1 MDKSN
6 KTKLIIF
13 AIVVI
18 SAGGYLL
25 TKETAESKDND
36 IELRMETLKENSKSN
51 KPEQNIQKSL
61 PFRRAPEYNE
71 IYTSARLLTNAANQK
86 AEKEWIEFRLGT
98 RIARENA
105 SREKAELEIHQHKLD
120 RLKIVRKIDAIKN
133 GEIIIDDE
141 TNQQQQNGNEY
152 SNNPMDQAALI
163 APKVIAIKD
172 IELLS
177 VHEGSRGLLA
187 TLTIG
192 DKMFKNINSTRVVDG
207 YYILDITKNGCVTIS
222 SPEDVKQKICIE

>member
-6 KTKLIIF
+6 KTKLIGF
-13 AIVVI
+13 LIVAI
-18 SAGGYLL
+18 SAGVYLL
-25 TKETAESKDND
+25 SKDTAESKDND
-36 IELRMETLKENSKSN
+36 IELRMQTLKENNKLK
-51 KPEQNIQKSL
+51 KPEQISQKSL

-105 SREKAELEIHQHKLD
+105 SREKAELEIHQHKLS

-133 GEIIIDDE
+133 GEIIDDE
-141 TNQQQQNGNEY
+141 PKKEKQDTFKDP
-152 SNNPMDQAALI
+152 NNPMDAASLI
-163 APKVIAIKD
+163 HPKTPQIKD

-187 TLTIG
+187 TIKIG
-192 DKMFKNINSTRVVDG
+192 DKIFKNINSTRVIDG
-207 YYILDITKNGCVTIS
+207 YYILDINNNGCVTIS
-222 SPEDVKQKICIE
+222 SPEDVQQKICIE